1 MRFKFFI
8 VGILLIPL
16 LMLFESHANA
26 QTSDY
31 RIQAIFVSSFIK
43 QIQWPTSSTPKK
55 DFVIGV
61 FSSRQ
66 VTNILTEKLANI
78 KASGDRKVIIKHIYS
93 ELEGHD
99 CDILFVPATSRVNM
113 GTISKEFSEK
123 AVLIVT
129 EKDGMLEKG
138 SDINLTLV
146 NNQPRFQLNPSSIDK
161 KKLKTSAY
169 LLRLALQ

>member
-1 MRFKFFI
+1 
-8 VGILLIPL
+8 
-16 LMLFESHANA
+16 MLFESNAKA

-43 QIQWPTSSTPKK
+43 QIQWPASSSTTKK

-66 VTNILTEKLANI
+66 VTNILKEKLANI
-78 KASGDRKVIIKHIYS
+78 KASGDRKVTIKQISS
-93 ELEGHD
+93 ETEGHD

-113 GTISKEFSEK
+113 TTISKEFAEK
-123 AVLIVT
+123 PVLIVT

-146 NNQPRFQLNPSSIDK
+146 NNQPRFQINTSNLDK
-161 KKLKTSAY
+161 KNLKTSAY